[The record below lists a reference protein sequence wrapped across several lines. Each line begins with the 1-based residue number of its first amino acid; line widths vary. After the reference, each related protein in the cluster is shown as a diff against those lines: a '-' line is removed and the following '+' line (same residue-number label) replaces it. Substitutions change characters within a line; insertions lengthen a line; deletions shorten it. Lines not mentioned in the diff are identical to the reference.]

1 MIWRFKPLVFVPGKT
16 EADST
21 IAGLSQLEQFFRML
35 YASEFFTEVV
45 SFVLLLLLPNDYS
58 SCSNSLSCSLLMP
71 LPNFT
76 FVGYKSWGMRN

>member
-1 MIWRFKPLVFVPGKT
+1 MIWRFKPLVSVPGKT

-21 IAGLSQLEQFFRML
+21 TAGLSRLEQFFRML
-35 YASEFFTEVV
+35 YASEFFTEVA
-45 SFVLLLLLPNDYS
+45 SFVPLLLPNDYS
-58 SCSNSLSCSLLMP
+58 SCSNSLSCSTLMP